1 MVYKIICL
9 DGQTLLINIPNG
21 ESFEP
26 GDVIACPS
34 SCPKRKIC
42 NRCKSKGEF
51 SLLKRGVRT
60 AGDAPSYSYNG
71 GKWTETSAM
80 PKAEP
85 APKKAEPSPVVKEEF
100 SLDGA
105 SPKKPAASVATDSV
119 GATGKTSS
127 LTHTASEEAPTPE
140 KAKGAPSWAAGLS
153 GGVKIG
159 SFGGGRASATTR
171 PAATASAVART
182 TVSATA
188 TPTAAASPAVTG
200 VSAFSAP
207 RDFSGAAAEVSDRAL
222 GGVSKSSFTHI
233 SIGGASY
240 AAGFVRGCKPL
251 KKALDDI
258 FIHWNTTFV
267 FRSRKEL
274 KREFKWLLLC
284 TLNSYEI
291 TESEKIIGDILSTTY
306 STDTREDRNI
316 KFFLIFYAV
325 IYKNDSNLRF
335 YFSEEEDT
343 QRAILP
349 RFVGRDD
356 FAEKFFGDKLSSEA
370 FRSFYVKY
378 RLPVLYYFARLGIE
392 DITGSVKA
400 DISDAVM
407 RADKRFLEDIG
418 TLYMQKTGCIA
429 IVTRKGINISVT
441 NFGQAESLVSAMCK
455 PQSIEKMESIVRVL
469 EAYRINSDMTV
480 VRRGEGD
487 RFVMSEKTPAITE
500 SESIYLYLGFPVGE
514 ALRAYNLYVSLL
526 GEYIRIFEPQ
536 SINIG
541 GISISR
547 NGFVSALYGATRDI
561 CKYAYGKNND
571 VEAVNS
577 AKARAYLLKS
587 LIDRGILDYY
597 KRSCETSKL
606 DRFLSLISSQDNVG
620 EFFSLFGSDA
630 KIAVSNRELSIS
642 QYIYEIISE
651 HPYGVVTEMFKSDKL
666 IKLYLSNDK
675 SSKVNAMIAGAEKI
689 YEDTFRSTL

>member
-1 MVYKIICL
+1 MVYKILCS

-34 SCPKRKIC
+34 GCPKRKIC

-51 SLLKRGVRT
+51 SLSKRGTRA

-71 GKWTETSAM
+71 GKWTESASVSG
-80 PKAEP
+80 AEP
-85 APKKAEPSPVVKEEF
+85 ALKKSEPAPVVKEVF
-100 SLDGA
+100 SLGGTE
-105 SPKKPAASVATDSV
+105 PKKSSVAAGSASAGAPARASDAAASASAEPATS
-119 GATGKTSS
+119 
-127 LTHTASEEAPTPE
+127 E
-140 KAKGAPSWAAGLS
+140 KAKSTPSWAAGLS
-153 GGVKIG
+153 GGVKMG

-171 PAATASAVART
+171 PAATASAAART
-182 TVSATA
+182 APSAA
-188 TPTAAASPAVTG
+188 AAPTAAASATVTG
-200 VSAFSAP
+200 ASSFSAT
-207 RDFSGAAAEVSDRAL
+207 RDFSGAAAEVQDRAL
-222 GGVSKSSFTHI
+222 GGVSKSSFSHI

-240 AAGFVRGCKPL
+240 AVGFVRGCKPL

-258 FIHWNTTFV
+258 FIHWNTSFV
-267 FRSRKEL
+267 FKSRKEL

-284 TLNSYEI
+284 TLDSYEI
-291 TESEKIIGDILSTTY
+291 TENEKIIGDILSTTY

-316 KFFLIFYAV
+316 KFFLIFYSV

-349 RFVGRDD
+349 RFIGRED
-356 FAEKFFGDKLSSEA
+356 FAEKFFGDKNPNDA
-370 FRSFYVKY
+370 FRQFYVKY
-378 RLPVLYYFARLGIE
+378 RLPVLYYFSRLGIE
-392 DITGSVKA
+392 DVTGSVKS

-407 RADKRFLEDIG
+407 SADKRFLDDVG
-418 TLYMQKTGCIA
+418 TLYMQSTGCIA
-429 IVTRKGINISVT
+429 VVTRKGMNISVV
-441 NFGQAESLVSAMCK
+441 NFGQAESLASAMCK
-455 PQSIEKMESIVRVL
+455 PQSIDKMESLVRVL

-487 RFVMSEKTPAITE
+487 RFVLSEKTPAITE
-500 SESIYLYLGFPVGE
+500 SESIYLYLGFPAGE

-547 NGFVSALYGATRDI
+547 NGFISAVYGAARDI

-571 VEAVNS
+571 TEAVN
-577 AKARAYLLKS
+577 AARARAYLLKS
-587 LIDRGILDYY
+587 LVDRGILDYY

-642 QYIYEIISE
+642 QYIYEMISE
-651 HPYGVVTEMFKSDKL
+651 HPYDVVTEMFKSDKL
-666 IKLYLSNDK
+666 IRLYLSNDK
-675 SSKVNAMIAGAEKI
+675 SVRVNAMIAGAERI